1 MEPMTKL
8 DGFFVTH
15 DGLLYTPDCWYDRQG
30 YLRNAYSEFVLTS
43 YVRNYDRNYNNGY
56 AIPLNPLNLEDIY
69 AKLPDMEHDHPLSL
83 AIARRCIE
91 LEYKRRAMNEAE
103 QFKADEGMTENGE
116 AEIVEKVTK
125 HLFTN
130 DAGEGFGPTIEEEVK
145 RMVPDRSR
153 TSLGYDS
160 YNPPGRGWYYQQEAG
175 IRLVDRLPSFLA
187 AMQQRVGKTPTFV
200 VGARRKYE
208 NDDIDIV
215 VIVSTR
221 RLLRTAWKDEIDM
234 YWPRAEYTILEN
246 DKTRQDFIEREYDVV
261 MTSFESLHKNW
272 PLIRMLHDPS
282 RIMIVA
288 DETIK
293 IKSPRSRRTQA
304 MWAACSEARYR
315 YLLSGAPVS
324 RLHADLFPQIFCIDP
339 GLFGLD
345 YSNAER
351 FFFWNTGDGQTR
363 FRRNRKHLFHQIAD
377 LAVWRCTRG
386 ESEQFKGRETVT
398 INERLP
404 FDPIQL
410 QCYKDLLRNYVAEYL
425 SEDDD
430 GGAYYTSAT
439 NILVQLGR
447 LREICGGFLSYE
459 TEPGKY
465 ERIRLPRN
473 PKINWLRQFFEDHEA
488 TSAIV
493 FCEYNEE
500 EEQIGDLFDE
510 IGIKW
515 GGLLKVSR
523 ERADGVKNGSKD
535 DQFADHVHDFQ
546 DGKLQVFVGKHS
558 SIGHGLTL
566 NAADVEIFYSLGF
579 NSDNYDQARMRAVGG
594 DTGCVLVY
602 HLMMGG
608 SIEET
613 KIYRALSSRQDMKAG
628 LLKDLNRRGYHE
640 IFKEMELADLLV
652 EELDGLIVDFLEEE
666 ARKILGYEGPLTE
679 DALEAF
685 ANRQGMDIFALVKK
699 TIGASLSLKDAYTRC
714 MRMFHPDRAIA
725 LGHERGSKMYL
736 LYEQIAK
743 SANKAKSDSLSL
755 GGFVG
760 LIGGKEP
767 DANWQ
772 KWYDYLLR
780 KARAAGYNPTIVP
793 ANRRIA

>member
-8 DGFFVTH
+8 DGFFVTR
-15 DGLLYTPDCWYDRQG
+15 DGLLYTPTSWYDRQG
-30 YLRNAYSEFVLTS
+30 YYRNGHSAFMLTAFVK
-43 YVRNYDRNYNNGY
+43 NYDRNYNDGF
-56 AIPLNPLNLEDIY
+56 AIPLNPINLEDIFS
-69 AKLPDMEHDHPLSL
+69 KLPDIEQDHPLSI
-83 AIARRCIE
+83 AIASRAVE
-91 LEYKRRAMNEAE
+91 LEFRRRKMSEAD
-103 QFKADEGMTENGE
+103 QFKAEEGSVTTEV
-116 AEIVEKVTK
+116 EIVETVAK
-125 HLFTN
+125 HLFVN
-130 DAGEGFGPTIEEEVK
+130 DETGEGYGPVIQSELTRLVTEK
-145 RMVPDRSR
+145 TR
-153 TSLGYDS
+153 TTLGYDS
-160 YNPPGRGWYYQQEAG
+160 YSPPGRGWYYQQEAALKL
-175 IRLVDRLPSFLA
+175 IDELPSFLA

-221 RLLRTAWKDEIDM
+221 RLLRTAWRDEFDM
-234 YWPRAEYTILEN
+234 YWPKAEYTILEN
-246 DKTRQDFIEREYDVV
+246 DKTRHDFIEREYDVV

-272 PLIRMLHDPS
+272 PLIRMMHDPS
-282 RIMIVA
+282 RIMVVA

-293 IKSPRSRRTQA
+293 IKSPNARRTHA
-304 MWAACSEARYR
+304 MWAVCSEARYR

-324 RLHADLFPQIFCIDP
+324 RLHSDLLPQIFCVDP

-345 YSNAER
+345 YGIAER
-351 FFFWNTGDGQTR
+351 YFFWSPGDGTTR
-363 FRRNRKHLFHQIAD
+363 FRRGKKPIFHQIAD

-404 FDPIQL
+404 FDPVQY
-410 QCYKDLLRNYVAEYL
+410 QCYKDLLRNFIAEYL

-430 GGAYYTSAT
+430 GVYYSQVT

-473 PKINWLRQFFEDHEA
+473 PKINWIRQFFEDHEN
-488 TSAIV
+488 TQAII

-500 EEQIGDLFDE
+500 EEQVADLLDE
-510 IGIKW
+510 MGLKW
-515 GGLLKVSR
+515 GGTLKVKR
-523 ERADGVKNGSKD
+523 ERAEGHKD
-535 DQFADHVHDFQ
+535 LNPDDHFAAHIHEFQ
-546 DGKLQVFVGKHS
+546 DGNLQVFVGKHS

-608 SIEET
+608 SIEES
-613 KIYRALSSRQDMKAG
+613 KIYQALSNRQSMKATV
-628 LLKDLNRRGYHE
+628 LKDLNRRGYEE
-640 IFKEMELADLLV
+640 IFREIELADLLV

-666 ARKILGYEGPLTE
+666 ARKILGYAGPLTE
-679 DALEAF
+679 DSLEEF

-714 MRMFHPDRAIA
+714 MRMFHPDRAVA
-725 LGHERGSKMYL
+725 MGHDKGTKMYL

-743 SANKAKSDSLSL
+743 AANKAKGDGLSL
-755 GGFVG
+755 GQFVG

-780 KARAAGYNPTIVP
+780 KARSASYVQTIVP
-793 ANRRIA
+793 IDRRIA